1 MKKGGTLL
9 YSQEGGRTNSLV
21 FTVCIW
27 EMSGNVNLFSVT
39 VCNSF
44 FSQTL
49 TWMMVSG
56 LNGLEGCRRP
66 SNSSLARTT
75 SATKTINFQLFL
87 IFFMFKLAETCL
99 VLKQTHLQQNEIEF
113 EILDEPLSL
122 KSGNF

>member
-1 MKKGGTLL
+1 
-9 YSQEGGRTNSLV
+9 
-21 FTVCIW
+21 
-27 EMSGNVNLFSVT
+27 MSGNVNLFSVT

-66 SNSSLARTT
+66 SSSSLARTT

-87 IFFMFKLAETCL
+87 ISFMFKLAQTCL

-113 EILDEPLSL
+113 EIDEPLSL